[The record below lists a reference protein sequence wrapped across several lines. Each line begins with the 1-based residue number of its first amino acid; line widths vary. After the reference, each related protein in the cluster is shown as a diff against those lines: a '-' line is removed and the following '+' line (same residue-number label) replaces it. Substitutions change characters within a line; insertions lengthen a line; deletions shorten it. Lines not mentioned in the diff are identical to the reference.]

1 MHYHRSSPDSRV
13 GPAPLA
19 VRWAFTVRGRGT
31 IPTVTPMDARDS
43 PPGDTQIDA
52 ELDLGLPPGGVE
64 AAAMSRRL
72 AHKMF
77 GEASDDDGDARDDQ
91 AEGRPAI
98 GRFEVHER
106 IGVGGMGVVYLARD
120 PKLQRDVALKVLHPA
135 SMNREVDRA
144 RLHREGTA
152 LAKLS
157 HPNVVHIYEVGEH
170 QGSVFLAMEHVDGVT
185 LKEWQKGEH
194 AQKDVLA
201 VYLQAGEGLA
211 AAHDVGL
218 VHRDFKPANVL
229 VGRDALGVRS
239 YGRVRVLDFGLA
251 REPGQ
256 PGEGGSGSLSPAA
269 SSMPSGGLTRT
280 GAVVGT
286 PAYMAPEQVRG
297 DPIDARADQYAF
309 CVALW
314 EALHGERP
322 FGDRVAARGETPPAP
337 RRAVLPRRAQRA
349 LERGLSFSPEDR
361 CGTMR
366 ELLGELSPAS
376 AGRKRLA
383 LAFAG
388 GLGLAAAAGAMAMQ
402 SAAAGLE
409 CDGVADVSAVWSESR
424 RDGLRATLAALPGEW
439 DATATITAVTTGLG
453 AYAEAWSLA
462 RADLCREQ
470 PTLAAAEH
478 EARRACLDRRRQQ
491 LAETVA
497 ILEAADADVR
507 IAGPELVAAMAP
519 VDACAQVK
527 APEAAEDPRIVEW
540 VAAVDRAELLYAAGR
555 VADASRAIEEVLA
568 EVGEDAPRV
577 RAQALLLRAVMVG
590 YGAGEAAKEDDLFAA
605 AAAAQRSGDDELAA
619 RAWFQL
625 AELETGK
632 TTGDATAAERALAL
646 GEASLSRLGDVP
658 RLRAKQLA
666 ARGQV
671 SKIRGEHE
679 QALEHLQASLE
690 LVKAETPASPLE
702 VARAMIRLG
711 NAHAVAGK
719 IADAERTYEAAMEL
733 LRAALGDDHPELAT
747 LHKNLAF
754 QARKRD
760 DRPTMLEHLERA
772 KTIFERTYG
781 PRSNRLATIL
791 VRLGEAAMQVGDH
804 DEAIALGRRAAEIQ
818 ASLPPTDTD
827 SGGGLI
833 VVAMAQMEAKRYAD
847 ARATWEE
854 LLPRLDPETHG
865 PQRAGVLQNLG
876 SLSMRLEDYSGAR
889 DWYEKLLRHA
899 EPGSEK
905 SLRAR
910 AGLGA
915 AEIRLGEIEAGMA
928 RLEALRALDDLQDP
942 AGTYAW
948 HLAWHLAVGYA
959 KKGDRAHAR
968 ELAVQVRQSD
978 VDPDWKPTAVVEID
992 GLLGEPRRGGEG

>member
-77 GEASDDDGDARDDQ
+77 GEASDDDGDARDDDE

-388 GLGLAAAAGAMAMQ
+388 GLGLAGVAGAMAMQ

-409 CDGVADVSAVWSESR
+409 CDGVADVSSVWSESR

-507 IAGPELVAAMAP
+507 IAGPALVAAMAP
-519 VDACAQVK
+519 VDECAQVK
-527 APEAAEDPRIVEW
+527 APEAAEDPRIAEW
-540 VAAVDRAELLYAAGR
+540 LAAVDRAELLYAAGR
-555 VADASRAIEEVLA
+555 VADASRATEEVLA
-568 EVGEDAPRV
+568 EIGEDAPRV
-577 RAQALLLRAVMVG
+577 RAQALLLRARIVG
-590 YGAGEAAKEDDLFAA
+590 IKSGETAARDELFAA
-605 AAAAQRSGDDELAA
+605 AAAAQRAGDDELSALV
-619 RAWFQL
+619 WFQL

-632 TTGDATAAERALAL
+632 TTGDVKAAERALAL

-666 ARGQV
+666 ARGHL

-679 QALEHLQASLE
+679 DALEHLQASLE
-690 LVKAETPASPLE
+690 LVKAETPASPL
-702 VARAMIRLG
+702 ALSRTMTRIG
-711 NAHAVAGK
+711 NAYAAAGR
-719 IADAERTYEAAMEL
+719 IPDAERTYEAAIEIV
-733 LRAALGDDHPELAT
+733 RAALGDDHPELGT
-747 LHKNLAF
+747 LYSNLAF

-760 DRPTMLEHLERA
+760 DRATMLAHLERA
-772 KTIFERTYG
+772 KAILERAYG
-781 PRSNRLATIL
+781 PRSDRLGGIL

-833 VVAMAQMEAKRYAD
+833 VVALAQMDAERYAD
-847 ARATWEE
+847 ARATMEE
-854 LLPRLDPETHG
+854 LLPHLDPVAKAAQHG
-865 PQRAGVLQNLG
+865 EVLQNLG
-876 SLSMRLEDYSGAR
+876 SLSMLAEDYAAAR
-889 DWYEKLLRHA
+889 DWYETLLRHA

-915 AEIRLGEIEAGMA
+915 AEIRLGELDAGVA

-942 AGTYAW
+942 AGKYAW
-948 HLAWHLAVGYA
+948 HLAWHLAAGYA
-959 KKGDRAHAR
+959 KKGDRARAR
-968 ELAVQVRQSD
+968 ALAVTVRESD
-978 VDPDWKPTAVVEID
+978 VDPDSKPAAVAELD
-992 GLLGEPRRGGEG
+992 ALLGRPRQR